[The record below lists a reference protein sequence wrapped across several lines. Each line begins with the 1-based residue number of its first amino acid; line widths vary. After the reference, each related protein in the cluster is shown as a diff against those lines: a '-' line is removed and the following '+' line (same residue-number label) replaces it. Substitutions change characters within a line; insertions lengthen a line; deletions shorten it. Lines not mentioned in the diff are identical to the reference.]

1 MRPFRVLLV
10 DDDALQLRALA
21 RSLQNNPAV
30 ELVTADN
37 AIDALLMIGTDMPDL
52 VVMDVY
58 MPGLDGVEA
67 CRRIKSNPATRH
79 IHVVLASAAMSDELS
94 TSARSAGAT
103 RALTK
108 PIDMTAL
115 LGHETVPPTETPY
128 VPQTVRAANLIVDM
142 LRAEGVDVVFGLP
155 GGAISPIHDALLD
168 TSIRTIT
175 TRDESGA
182 MFAAAAYA
190 RMTGNVA
197 VVAVTSG
204 PGVLNAVTG
213 LASAWCDGVP
223 VLLLIGEVPRSAHG
237 KGVLQDG
244 SAHGL
249 QIVEMVRHVTKLAV
263 EVPSPSALPHLLR
276 RAIATA
282 RSGRRGPVAM
292 TLPLDVTT
300 AQLSPPQIGGRVTV
314 DGVIDPE
321 TIDELA
327 ELLQCARRPL
337 ILAGNGVRGGGAPE
351 RLLAVAERFSIPIA
365 TTPKGKGV
373 FPEDHRLSLGVLGL
387 GGHPSVRD
395 YLAAG
400 VDLVIAIGTS
410 LGDLSTDGFTPHLQA
425 SRALVHVDIDA
436 RQIGKSYS
444 PTHAIVATA
453 AELLGGLLERHR
465 HALALAL
472 GSRGA
477 CKGLVRVE
485 LPSSTQP
492 GRIASHDALRELQ
505 HMLPADTIFTADSG
519 EHFVSA
525 VHFLEITEPDAF
537 LVMTGLGSMGQSIGA
552 AIGAQVAS
560 PGRCV
565 AAICGDGCFAM
576 SAFEIATA
584 VAERLPIRVFVFNDQ
599 RLGMVEDGHLTV
611 YGRSPAYP
619 TVPLDVCMVA
629 RGLGAT
635 ALRVGSFEELRAA
648 ASVIRDADGPV
659 VVDVQIDPSIVVP
672 KRDRVAAM
680 APGTTVRNPR
690 DLN

>member
-1 MRPFRVLLV
+1 
-10 DDDALQLRALA
+10 
-21 RSLQNNPAV
+21 
-30 ELVTADN
+30 
-37 AIDALLMIGTDMPDL
+37 
-52 VVMDVY
+52 
-58 MPGLDGVEA
+58 
-67 CRRIKSNPATRH
+67 
-79 IHVVLASAAMSDELS
+79 MSDELS
-94 TSARSAGAT
+94 ASARKAGAT
-103 RALTK
+103 RAITK
-108 PIDMTAL
+108 PIDVAAL
-115 LGHETVPPTETPY
+115 LGHELEQAAEPTAPAILT
-128 VPQTVRAANLIVDM
+128 TRGANLIVDM

-175 TRDESGA
+175 ARHESGA

-190 RMTGNVA
+190 RVTGKLG

-204 PGVLNAVTG
+204 PGVLNAMTG

-223 VLLLIGEVPRSAHG
+223 VLLLIGEVPRAAHG

-249 QIVEMVRHVTKLAV
+249 QIVEMTRHVTKLAV
-263 EVPSPSALPHLLR
+263 EVPSPSTLPHLLR
-276 RAIATA
+276 RAITTA

-300 AQLSPPQIGGRVTV
+300 AQIAPPQTGGRIEI
-314 DGVIDPE
+314 DGILAPE
-321 TIDELA
+321 TLDELA
-327 ELLQCARRPL
+327 DLLHCARRPM
-337 ILAGNGVRGGGAPE
+337 ILAGNGVRGGEAPA
-351 RLLAVAERFSIPIA
+351 RLLAVAERFFVPVA

-373 FPEDHRLSLGVLGL
+373 FPETHRLSLGVLGL
-387 GGHPSVRD
+387 GGHPSARD

-400 VDLVIAIGTS
+400 VDLVIAIGSS
-410 LGDLSTDGFTPHLQA
+410 LGDLSTDAFTPHLQA
-425 SRALVHVDIDA
+425 TRALVHVDIDA

-453 AELLGGLLERHR
+453 SELLVGLLDRHR
-465 HALALAL
+465 SWLAL
-472 GSRGA
+472 GSRGG
-477 CKGLVRVE
+477 CTGITRVE
-485 LPSSTQP
+485 LPSSEQP
-492 GRIASHDALRELQ
+492 GRIASHDALREIQ
-505 HMLPADTIFTADSG
+505 QMLPADTIFTADSG

-537 LVMTGLGSMGQSIGA
+537 LVMTGLGSMGQSIGG
-552 AIGAQVAS
+552 AIGAQLAS
-560 PGRCV
+560 PGRRV

-619 TVPLDVCMVA
+619 TVPLDVVTVA

-635 ALRVGSFEELRAA
+635 ALRASSLDELRD
-648 ASVIRDADGPV
+648 ASAVLRDAEGPV
-659 VVDVQIDPSIVVP
+659 VIDVQIDPSIIVP

-680 APGTTVRNPR
+680 APGSTQPARKPR